1 MSQNLISKYFF
12 VLFSIIPISIIVGP
26 SVSLANILIII
37 FSFLIYIFYIN
48 EWSWLKDKKIQLLFA
63 LYIYLIFNSFIAL
76 DFSNS
81 FYRNFGFIRFI
92 ILFAAFNYFFLKF
105 ENFNKILIVWSVI
118 LIFITLDVYY
128 ESINGKNILGY
139 GEGTR
144 IFSFF
149 KDEPIVGGYV
159 NSLYLLS
166 IGFLFEFFDDKKNK
180 IKYIIFLI
188 SIFFLVA
195 ILMTGERS
203 NAIKALFGFTIF
215 YLFIKNFSLKEK
227 LTLVLIIISIFFI
240 IFINSD
246 FIKSRYHKQFFGNFS
261 KIQIYMDLY
270 RSGIEVFKKY
280 PYFGTGNKNY
290 GFETCYGPKKKEND
304 PLIREETYRPDLH
317 NEYKFNVL
325 KNDLYLCSNHPHQTY
340 FEFLAEHGFIGSIVI
355 LSIFFKL
362 IFDLLRKISINR
374 NKLQFASFIYI
385 LIVFIP
391 ILPSGA
397 FFSDYLLT
405 LFFINFSL
413 LFCVNKNSNL
423 FCKNN

>member
-118 LIFITLDVYY
+118 LIFITLDIYY

-180 IKYIIFLI
+180 IKYIIIII
-188 SIFFLVA
+188 SIFFLTA

-203 NAIKALFGFTIF
+203 NTIKALLGFIIF

-227 LTLVLIIISIFFI
+227 LTLVLITISLFFI

-246 FIKSRYHKQFFGNFS
+246 FLKLRYSKQFLRDLN
-261 KIQIYMDLY
+261 KTQIYTNLY

-290 GFETCYGPKKKEND
+290 GFETCHGKKN
-304 PLIREETYRPDLH
+304 
-317 NEYKFNVL
+317 
-325 KNDLYLCSNHPHQTY
+325 NDLYLCSSHPHQIY

-362 IFDLLRKISINR
+362 IFDLLRKISISR

-385 LIVFIP
+385 LIVFMP
-391 ILPSGA
+391 MLPSGA

-413 LFCVNKNSNL
+413 MFCVNKNSNL
-423 FCKNN
+423 FYKNN

>member
-1 MSQNLISKYFF
+1 MSQNLINKYFF

-26 SVSLANILIII
+26 SVSLANILIIV

-139 GEGTR
+139 GEGDR

-149 KDEPIVGGYV
+149 KDEPIVGGYL

-203 NAIKALFGFTIF
+203 NTIKALLGFIVF

-227 LTLVLIIISIFFI
+227 LTLALIIISLFFI

-246 FIKSRYHKQFFGNFS
+246 FLKLRYSKQFLRDFS
-261 KIQIYMDLY
+261 KIQIYTNLY

-290 GFETCYGPKKKEND
+290 GFETCYGKKN
-304 PLIREETYRPDLH
+304 
-317 NEYKFNVL
+317 
-325 KNDLYLCSNHPHQTY
+325 NDLYLCSSHPHQIY
-340 FEFLAEHGFIGSIVI
+340 FDFLAEHGFIGSIII

-362 IFDLLRKISINR
+362 IFDLLKKISINR

-385 LIVFIP
+385 LIVFMP

-413 LFCVNKNSNL
+413 LFCVDKNSNL
-423 FCKNN
+423 FYKNN

>member
-1 MSQNLISKYFF
+1 MSQSSINKYFF

-26 SVSLANILIII
+26 GVSLANILIIV

-48 EWSWLKDKKIQLLFA
+48 EWSWLKDKKIQLLFV

-81 FYRNFGFIRFI
+81 FFRNFGFIRFI
-92 ILFAAFNYFFLKF
+92 ILFVAFNYFFLKF

-118 LIFITLDVYY
+118 LIFIILDVYY
-128 ESINGKNILGY
+128 ESVNGKNILGY
-139 GEGTR
+139 GEGDR

-166 IGFLFEFFDDKKNK
+166 IGFLFEFFDDKKN
-180 IKYIIFLI
+180 ITKYIILLI
-188 SIFFLVA
+188 SIFFLIA
-195 ILMTGERS
+195 IFMTGERS
-203 NAIKALFGFTIF
+203 NAIKALLGFIIF

-227 LTLVLIIISIFFI
+227 LTLALITISLFFI

-246 FIKSRYHKQFFGNFS
+246 FLKLRYSKQFLRDFS
-261 KIQIYMDLY
+261 KIQVYTNLY

-290 GFETCYGPKKKEND
+290 GFETCYGEKKK
-304 PLIREETYRPDLH
+304 DL
-317 NEYKFNVL
+317 NLWPEIT
-325 KNDLYLCSNHPHQTY
+325 CSSHPHQIY
-340 FEFLAEHGFIGSIVI
+340 FDFLAEHGFIGSIII

-362 IFDLLRKISINR
+362 IFDLLKKISINR

-397 FFSDYLLT
+397 FFSDYLST

-413 LFCVNKNSNL
+413 LFCADKNSNL

>member
-118 LIFITLDVYY
+118 LIFITLDIYY

-139 GEGTR
+139 GANSR

-188 SIFFLVA
+188 SIFFVPPTIVLV
-195 ILMTGERS
+195 T
-203 NAIKALFGFTIF
+203 
-215 YLFIKNFSLKEK
+215 
-227 LTLVLIIISIFFI
+227 
-240 IFINSD
+240 
-246 FIKSRYHKQFFGNFS
+246 
-261 KIQIYMDLY
+261 
-270 RSGIEVFKKY
+270 FK
-280 PYFGTGNKNY
+280 
-290 GFETCYGPKKKEND
+290 
-304 PLIREETYRPDLH
+304 
-317 NEYKFNVL
+317 
-325 KNDLYLCSNHPHQTY
+325 
-340 FEFLAEHGFIGSIVI
+340 
-355 LSIFFKL
+355 
-362 IFDLLRKISINR
+362 
-374 NKLQFASFIYI
+374 
-385 LIVFIP
+385 
-391 ILPSGA
+391 
-397 FFSDYLLT
+397 
-405 LFFINFSL
+405 
-413 LFCVNKNSNL
+413 
-423 FCKNN
+423 

>member
-1 MSQNLISKYFF
+1 MSQNLINKYFF
-12 VLFSIIPISIIVGP
+12 VLFSIIPISIVVGP
-26 SVSLANILIII
+26 SVSLANILIIV

-81 FYRNFGFIRFI
+81 FFRNFGFIRFI

-105 ENFNKILIVWSVI
+105 ENFNRILIVWSVI

-128 ESINGKNILGY
+128 ESINEKNILGY
-139 GEGTR
+139 GEGDR

-180 IKYIIFLI
+180 MKYIIFLI
-188 SIFFLVA
+188 SIFFLAA

-203 NAIKALFGFTIF
+203 NTTKALFGFTIF

-227 LTLVLIIISIFFI
+227 LTLVLIIISLFFI

-246 FIKSRYHKQFFGNFS
+246 FLKLRYSKQFLSDFS
-261 KIQIYMDLY
+261 RIQIYTNLY

-290 GFETCYGPKKKEND
+290 GLETCYGQKNEVFKSGLDSLPKNK
-304 PLIREETYRPDLH
+304 
-317 NEYKFNVL
+317 
-325 KNDLYLCSNHPHQTY
+325 LYLCSSHPHQIY
-340 FEFLAEHGFIGSIVI
+340 FDFLAEHGFIGSIII

-362 IFDLLRKISINR
+362 IFDLLKKISINR

-413 LFCVNKNSNL
+413 MFCANKNSNL
-423 FCKNN
+423 FYKNN

>member
-1 MSQNLISKYFF
+1 MIRNLINKYFF
-12 VLFSIIPISIIVGP
+12 VLFSIIPISIVAGP
-26 SVSLANILIII
+26 GVSLANILIIV

-118 LIFITLDVYY
+118 LIFIILDIYY

-139 GEGTR
+139 GANSR

-166 IGFLFEFFDDKKNK
+166 VGFLFEFFDDKKN
-180 IKYIIFLI
+180 ITKYTILFI
-188 SIFFLVA
+188 SIFFLAA
-195 ILMTGERS
+195 IFMTGERS
-203 NAIKALFGFTIF
+203 NAIKAVLGFIIF

-227 LTLVLIIISIFFI
+227 LTLILITISLFFI
-240 IFINSD
+240 IFINSE
-246 FIKSRYHKQFFGNFS
+246 FLKNRYAGQFLRDLT
-261 KIQIYMDLY
+261 KIQLRSLNYFPIYIQLY

-280 PYFGTGNKNY
+280 PYFGVGKKNY
-290 GFETCYGPKKKEND
+290 GLETCYGEHHEK
-304 PLIREETYRPDLH
+304 
-317 NEYKFNVL
+317 YKFNVP
-325 KNDLYLCSNHPHQTY
+325 KNDHYLCSSHPHQVY
-340 FEFLAEHGFIGSIVI
+340 FDFLAEHGFIGSIVI

-362 IFDLLRKISINR
+362 IFDLLRKVSISR
-374 NKLQFASFIYI
+374 NKLQFGSFIYI

-397 FFSDYLLT
+397 FFSDNLLT

-413 LFCVNKNSNL
+413 LFCANKNSNL
-423 FCKNN
+423 FYKNN

>member
-1 MSQNLISKYFF
+1 MNQNLINKYFF
-12 VLFSIIPISIIVGP
+12 VLFSIIPISIVVGP
-26 SVSLANILIII
+26 SVSLANILIIV

-48 EWSWLKDKKIQLLFA
+48 EWSWLKDKKVQLLFA

-166 IGFLFEFFDDKKNK
+166 IGFLFEFFDDKKN
-180 IKYIIFLI
+180 ITKYIILLI
-188 SIFFLVA
+188 SIFFLIA
-195 ILMTGERS
+195 IFMTGERS
-203 NAIKALFGFTIF
+203 NAIKALLGFIIF

-227 LTLVLIIISIFFI
+227 LTLSLITISLFFI
-240 IFINSD
+240 IFINSE
-246 FIKSRYHKQFFGNFS
+246 FLKYRYTGQFFKDLT
-261 KIQIYMDLY
+261 KIELRSLNYFHIYTQFY

-280 PYFGTGNKNY
+280 PYFGAGNKNY
-290 GFETCYGPKKKEND
+290 GFETCYGAKK
-304 PLIREETYRPDLH
+304 
-317 NEYKFNVL
+317 NEYKFNVP
-325 KNDLYLCSNHPHQTY
+325 KNDHYLCSSHPHQTY

>member
-1 MSQNLISKYFF
+1 MGRNLINKYFF
-12 VLFSIIPISIIVGP
+12 VLFSIIPISIVVGP

-37 FSFLIYIFYIN
+37 FSFLIYIFYTN
-48 EWSWLKDKKIQLLFA
+48 DWSWLKDKKILLLFA
-63 LYIYLIFNSFIAL
+63 LYIYLILNSFTAL

-105 ENFNKILIVWSVI
+105 KNFNKILIVWFII

-139 GEGTR
+139 GEGDR

-149 KDEPIVGGYV
+149 KDEPVVGGYL

-166 IGFLFEFFDDKKNK
+166 IGFLFEFFNNKKNTS
-180 IKYIIFLI
+180 KYIIFLI
-188 SIFFLVA
+188 SVFFLAA
-195 ILMTGERS
+195 IFMTGERS
-203 NAIKALFGFTIF
+203 NTIKALLSFSIF
-215 YLFIKNFSLKEK
+215 YLFVRNFSLKEK
-227 LTLVLIIISIFFI
+227 LISALIIISLFFI

-246 FIKSRYHKQFFGNFS
+246 FIKLRYSKQFLKDFN
-261 KIQIYMDLY
+261 KTQIYKNLY
-270 RSGIEVFKKY
+270 ISGIEVFKKY
-280 PYFGTGNKNY
+280 PYFGVGNKNY
-290 GFETCYGPKKKEND
+290 GFETCHGIKN
-304 PLIREETYRPDLH
+304 
-317 NEYKFNVL
+317 
-325 KNDLYLCSNHPHQTY
+325 NDLYLCSSHPHQIY
-340 FEFLAEHGFIGSIVI
+340 FDFLAEHGFIGSIFI
-355 LSIFFKL
+355 LLIFFKL
-362 IFDLLRKISINR
+362 IFDLLREINISR

-413 LFCVNKNSNL
+413 LFCANKNSNS
-423 FCKNN
+423 FYKNN

>member
-1 MSQNLISKYFF
+1 MSQNLINKYFF
-12 VLFSIIPISIIVGP
+12 VLFSIIPISIVVGP
-26 SVSLANILIII
+26 SVSLANILIIVL
-37 FSFLIYIFYIN
+37 SFLIYIFYIN
-48 EWSWLKDKKIQLLFA
+48 EWSWLKDQKIQLLFV

-81 FYRNFGFIRFI
+81 FFRNFGFIRFI

-105 ENFNKILIVWSVI
+105 ENFNKIFIVWSVI

-139 GEGTR
+139 GEADR

-149 KDEPIVGGYV
+149 KDEPIVGGYF

-180 IKYIIFLI
+180 MKYIIFLI
-188 SIFFLVA
+188 SIFFLAA

-203 NAIKALFGFTIF
+203 NTAKALFGFIIF
-215 YLFIKNFSLKEK
+215 YLFVKNFSLKEK
-227 LTLVLIIISIFFI
+227 FTLALIIISLFFI
-240 IFINSD
+240 ILINSD
-246 FIKSRYHKQFFGNFS
+246 FLKLRYSKQFLSDFS
-261 KIQIYMDLY
+261 RIQIYTNLY

-290 GFETCYGPKKKEND
+290 GLETCYGQKNEVFKSGLDSLPKNK
-304 PLIREETYRPDLH
+304 
-317 NEYKFNVL
+317 
-325 KNDLYLCSNHPHQTY
+325 LYLCSSHPHQIY
-340 FEFLAEHGFIGSIVI
+340 FDFLAEHGFIGSIII

-362 IFDLLRKISINR
+362 IFDLLKKISISR

-397 FFSDYLLT
+397 FFSDHLLT

-413 LFCVNKNSNL
+413 MFCANKNSNL
-423 FCKNN
+423 FYKNN

>member
-1 MSQNLISKYFF
+1 MSKNLINKYFF
-12 VLFSIIPISIIVGP
+12 VLFSIIPISIVVGP
-26 SVSLANILIII
+26 SVSLANILIIV
-37 FSFLIYIFYIN
+37 FSFLVYVFWIN
-48 EWSWLKDKKIQLLFA
+48 EWSWLKDKKVQLLFA

-118 LIFITLDVYY
+118 LIFVVLDIYY

-139 GEGTR
+139 GEGDR

-149 KDEPIVGGYV
+149 KDEPVVGGYL

-166 IGFLFEFFDDKKNK
+166 IGFLFEFFNNKKNTS
-180 IKYIIFLI
+180 KYIIFLI
-188 SIFFLVA
+188 SVFFLAA
-195 ILMTGERS
+195 IFMTGERS
-203 NAIKALFGFTIF
+203 NTIKALLSFSIF
-215 YLFIKNFSLKEK
+215 YLFVRNFSLKEK
-227 LTLVLIIISIFFI
+227 LISALIIISLFFI

-246 FIKSRYHKQFFGNFS
+246 FIKLRYSKQFLKDFN
-261 KIQIYMDLY
+261 KTQIYKNLY
-270 RSGIEVFKKY
+270 ISGIEVFKKY
-280 PYFGTGNKNY
+280 PYFGVGNKNY
-290 GFETCYGPKKKEND
+290 GFETCHGIKN
-304 PLIREETYRPDLH
+304 
-317 NEYKFNVL
+317 
-325 KNDLYLCSNHPHQTY
+325 NDLYLCSSHPHQIY
-340 FEFLAEHGFIGSIVI
+340 FDFLAEHGFIGSIFI
-355 LSIFFKL
+355 LLIFFKL
-362 IFDLLRKISINR
+362 IFDLLREINISR

-385 LIVFIP
+385 LIIFTP

-413 LFCVNKNSNL
+413 LYAVNKETNI
-423 FCKNN
+423 FK

>member
-1 MSQNLISKYFF
+1 MSRNLINKYFF

-26 SVSLANILIII
+26 SVSLANILIIV

-48 EWSWLKDKKIQLLFA
+48 DWSWLKDKKIQLLFV

-81 FYRNFGFIRFI
+81 FYRNFGFIRLI

-118 LIFITLDVYY
+118 LTFVVLDIYY

-139 GEGTR
+139 GEGNR

-149 KDEPIVGGYV
+149 KDEPIVGGYL
-159 NSLYLLS
+159 NSLYLLT
-166 IGFLFEFFDDKKNK
+166 IGFLFQFFDDKKNTT
-180 IKYIIFLI
+180 KYIILLL
-188 SIFFLVA
+188 SIFFLIA
-195 ILMTGERS
+195 IFLTGERS
-203 NAIKALFGFTIF
+203 NAIKALLGFIIF

-227 LTLVLIIISIFFI
+227 LTLALITILLFFI

-246 FIKSRYHKQFFGNFS
+246 FIRLRFHKQFVKVHGVFKF
-261 KIQIYMDLY
+261 QIYVNQY

-290 GFETCYGPKKKEND
+290 GFETCYGKKN
-304 PLIREETYRPDLH
+304 
-317 NEYKFNVL
+317 
-325 KNDLYLCSNHPHQTY
+325 NDLYLCSSHPHQIY

-362 IFDLLRKISINR
+362 IFDLLREINISR

-413 LFCVNKNSNL
+413 LFCVNKNSNV
-423 FCKNN
+423 FYKNN

>member
-1 MSQNLISKYFF
+1 MSQNLINKYFF

-26 SVSLANILIII
+26 SVSLANILIIV

-118 LIFITLDVYY
+118 LIFIILDIYY

-139 GEGTR
+139 GANSR

-166 IGFLFEFFDDKKNK
+166 VGFLFEFFDDKKN
-180 IKYIIFLI
+180 ITKYTILFI
-188 SIFFLVA
+188 SIFFLAA
-195 ILMTGERS
+195 IFMTGERS
-203 NAIKALFGFTIF
+203 NAIKAVLGFIIF

-227 LTLVLIIISIFFI
+227 LTLILITISLFFI
-240 IFINSD
+240 IFINSE
-246 FIKSRYHKQFFGNFS
+246 FLKNRYAGQFLRDLT
-261 KIQIYMDLY
+261 KIQLRSLNYFPIYIQLY

-280 PYFGTGNKNY
+280 PYFGVGNKNY
-290 GFETCYGPKKKEND
+290 GLETCYGEHHEK
-304 PLIREETYRPDLH
+304 
-317 NEYKFNVL
+317 YKFNVP
-325 KNDLYLCSNHPHQTY
+325 KNDHYLCSSHPHQVY
-340 FEFLAEHGFIGSIVI
+340 FDFLAEHGFIGSIVI

-362 IFDLLRKISINR
+362 IFDLLRKVSISR
-374 NKLQFASFIYI
+374 NKLQFGSFIYI

-397 FFSDYLLT
+397 FFSDNLLT

-413 LFCVNKNSNL
+413 LFCANKNSNL
-423 FCKNN
+423 FYKNN

>member
-118 LIFITLDVYY
+118 LIFITLDIYY

-139 GEGTR
+139 GEGNR

-203 NAIKALFGFTIF
+203 NAIKALLGFIIF

-280 PYFGTGNKNY
+280 PYFGAGNKNY
-290 GFETCYGPKKKEND
+290 RFETCYGKKEKDINLW
-304 PLIREETYRPDLH
+304 PKIT
-317 NEYKFNVL
+317 
-325 KNDLYLCSNHPHQTY
+325 CSSHPHQIY
-340 FEFLAEHGFIGSIVI
+340 FDFLAEHGFIGSIII

-362 IFDLLRKISINR
+362 IFDLLKKISINR

>member
-118 LIFITLDVYY
+118 LIFVTLDVYY

-139 GEGTR
+139 GEGDR

-203 NAIKALFGFTIF
+203 NAIKALLGFIIF

-246 FIKSRYHKQFFGNFS
+246 FIKLRYHKQFFGNFS

-290 GFETCYGPKKKEND
+290 GFETCYGKKK
-304 PLIREETYRPDLH
+304 
-317 NEYKFNVL
+317 K
-325 KNDLYLCSNHPHQTY
+325 DLYLWPKITCSSHPHQIY
-340 FEFLAEHGFIGSIVI
+340 FEFLAEHGFIGSIII

-362 IFDLLRKISINR
+362 IFDLLKKISINR

>member
-1 MSQNLISKYFF
+1 MSQNLINKYFF

-26 SVSLANILIII
+26 SVSLANILIIV

-118 LIFITLDVYY
+118 LIFVALDIYY
-128 ESINGKNILGY
+128 ESINGTNILGY

-180 IKYIIFLI
+180 IKYIILLL
-188 SIFFLVA
+188 SIFFLIA
-195 ILMTGERS
+195 IFMTGERS
-203 NAIKALFGFTIF
+203 NAIKALLGFIIF

-227 LTLVLIIISIFFI
+227 LTLALITILLFFI

-246 FIKSRYHKQFFGNFS
+246 FMRLRYHKQFFRDFS
-261 KIQIYMDLY
+261 KVQIYTNLY

-290 GFETCYGPKKKEND
+290 GFETCYGEKKK
-304 PLIREETYRPDLH
+304 
-317 NEYKFNVL
+317 
-325 KNDLYLCSNHPHQTY
+325 DLYLWPKITCSSHPHQIY
-340 FEFLAEHGFIGSIVI
+340 FDFLAEHGFIGSIII

-362 IFDLLRKISINR
+362 IFDLLKKISINR

-385 LIVFIP
+385 LIVFMP

-423 FCKNN
+423 FYKNN

>member
-1 MSQNLISKYFF
+1 MSQNLINKYFF
-12 VLFSIIPISIIVGP
+12 VLFSIIPVSIIVGP
-26 SVSLANILIII
+26 SVSLANILIIV

-92 ILFAAFNYFFLKF
+92 ILFAAFNYFFFKF

-118 LIFITLDVYY
+118 LIFVVLDIYY

-139 GEGTR
+139 GESDR

-180 IKYIIFLI
+180 TKYIIFII
-188 SIFFLVA
+188 SIFFLTA

-203 NAIKALFGFTIF
+203 NTIKALLGFIIF

-227 LTLVLIIISIFFI
+227 LTLALITILLFFI

-246 FIKSRYHKQFFGNFS
+246 FMRLRYHKQFLKDFS
-261 KIQIYMDLY
+261 KFQVYTNLY

-290 GFETCYGPKKKEND
+290 GFETCHGKKN
-304 PLIREETYRPDLH
+304 
-317 NEYKFNVL
+317 
-325 KNDLYLCSNHPHQTY
+325 NDLYLCSSHPHQIY
-340 FEFLAEHGFIGSIVI
+340 FEFLAEHGFIGSIII

-385 LIVFIP
+385 LIVFMP

>member
-1 MSQNLISKYFF
+1 MSQNLINKYFF
-12 VLFSIIPISIIVGP
+12 VLFSIIPISIIAGP
-26 SVSLANILIII
+26 SVSLANILIIV

-48 EWSWLKDKKIQLLFA
+48 EWSWLKDKKIQLLFV
-63 LYIYLIFNSFIAL
+63 LYIYLIFNSFTAL
-76 DFSNS
+76 DFSSS

-105 ENFNKILIVWSVI
+105 KNFNKILIVWSTI
-118 LIFITLDVYY
+118 LIFIVLDIYY
-128 ESINGKNILGY
+128 ESINGKNILGF
-139 GEGTR
+139 GEGDR

-159 NSLYLLS
+159 SSLYLLS
-166 IGFLFEFFDDKKNK
+166 IGFLFEFFDDKKNI
-180 IKYIIFLI
+180 IKYIILLI
-188 SIFFLVA
+188 SIFFLIA
-195 ILMTGERS
+195 IFMTGERS
-203 NAIKALFGFTIF
+203 NTIKALLGFIIF

-227 LTLVLIIISIFFI
+227 LTLSLIIISLFFI
-240 IFINSD
+240 IFVNSD
-246 FIKSRYHKQFFGNFS
+246 FLKLRYTKQFLIDFS
-261 KIQIYMDLY
+261 RIQIYTKLY

-280 PYFGTGNKNY
+280 PYFGVGNKNY
-290 GFETCYGPKKKEND
+290 GFETCHGKKN
-304 PLIREETYRPDLH
+304 
-317 NEYKFNVL
+317 
-325 KNDLYLCSNHPHQTY
+325 NDLYLCSSHPHQIY
-340 FEFLAEHGFIGSIVI
+340 FDFLAEHGFIGSIII

-397 FFSDYLLT
+397 FFSDHLLT

-413 LFCVNKNSNL
+413 MFCANKNSNL
-423 FCKNN
+423 FYKNN

>member
-1 MSQNLISKYFF
+1 MGRNLINKYFF
-12 VLFSIIPISIIVGP
+12 VLFSIIPISIVVGP
-26 SVSLANILIII
+26 SVSLANILIIV

-48 EWSWLKDKKIQLLFA
+48 EWSWLKDKKVQLLFA
-63 LYIYLIFNSFIAL
+63 LYIYLIFNSLIAL

-105 ENFNKILIVWSVI
+105 ENFNKIFIVWTVI
-118 LIFITLDVYY
+118 LTFVVLDIYY

-139 GEGTR
+139 GEGNR

-149 KDEPIVGGYV
+149 KDEPIVGGYL

-166 IGFLFEFFDDKKNK
+166 IGFLFQFFDDKKNT
-180 IKYIIFLI
+180 IKYIILFL

-195 ILMTGERS
+195 ILITGERS
-203 NAIKALFGFTIF
+203 NGIKALLGFIIF

-227 LTLVLIIISIFFI
+227 LTLALITILLFFI

-246 FIKSRYHKQFFGNFS
+246 FIKLRYSKQFLKDFN
-261 KIQIYMDLY
+261 KTQIYKNLY
-270 RSGIEVFKKY
+270 ISGIEVFKKY
-280 PYFGTGNKNY
+280 PYFGVGNKNY
-290 GFETCYGPKKKEND
+290 GFETCHGIKN
-304 PLIREETYRPDLH
+304 
-317 NEYKFNVL
+317 
-325 KNDLYLCSNHPHQTY
+325 NDLYLCSSHPHQIY
-340 FEFLAEHGFIGSIVI
+340 FDFLAEHGFIGSIFI
-355 LSIFFKL
+355 LLIFFKL
-362 IFDLLRKISINR
+362 IFDLLREINISR

-413 LFCVNKNSNL
+413 MFCVNKNSNL
-423 FCKNN
+423 FYKNN

>member
-1 MSQNLISKYFF
+1 MSRNLINKYFF

-26 SVSLANILIII
+26 SVSLANILIIV

-48 EWSWLKDKKIQLLFA
+48 DWSWLKDKKIQLLFVV
-63 LYIYLIFNSFIAL
+63 YIYLIFNSFIAL

-128 ESINGKNILGY
+128 ESINGINILGY
-139 GEGTR
+139 GKNSLQHSR

-149 KDEPIVGGYV
+149 KDEPIVGGYL

-166 IGFLFEFFDDKKNK
+166 IGFLFQFFDDKKNTT
-180 IKYIIFLI
+180 KYIILLL
-188 SIFFLVA
+188 SIFFLIA
-195 ILMTGERS
+195 IFLTGERS
-203 NAIKALFGFTIF
+203 NAIKALLGFIIF

-227 LTLVLIIISIFFI
+227 LTLALITILLFFI

-246 FIKSRYHKQFFGNFS
+246 FMRLRYHKQFLKDFS
-261 KIQIYMDLY
+261 KFQVYTNLY

-290 GFETCYGPKKKEND
+290 GFETCYGKKN
-304 PLIREETYRPDLH
+304 
-317 NEYKFNVL
+317 
-325 KNDLYLCSNHPHQTY
+325 NDLYLCSSHPHQIY
-340 FEFLAEHGFIGSIVI
+340 FEFLAEHGFIGSIFI

-385 LIVFIP
+385 LTVFIP
-391 ILPSGA
+391 MLPSGA
-397 FFSDYLLT
+397 FFSDNLLT

-423 FCKNN
+423 FYKNN

>member
-1 MSQNLISKYFF
+1 MGRNLINKYFF
-12 VLFSIIPISIIVGP
+12 VLFSIIPISIVVGP

-37 FSFLIYIFYIN
+37 FSFLIYIFYTN
-48 EWSWLKDKKIQLLFA
+48 DWSWLKDKKILLLFA
-63 LYIYLIFNSFIAL
+63 LYIYLILNSFTAL

-105 ENFNKILIVWSVI
+105 KNFNKILIVWFII

-139 GEGTR
+139 GEGDR

-149 KDEPIVGGYV
+149 KDEPVVGGYL

-166 IGFLFEFFDDKKNK
+166 IGFLFEFFNNKKNTS
-180 IKYIIFLI
+180 KYIIFLI
-188 SIFFLVA
+188 SVFFLAA
-195 ILMTGERS
+195 IFMTGERS
-203 NAIKALFGFTIF
+203 NTIKALLSFSIF
-215 YLFIKNFSLKEK
+215 YLFVRNFSLKEK
-227 LTLVLIIISIFFI
+227 LISALIIISLFFI

-246 FIKSRYHKQFFGNFS
+246 FIKLRYSKQFLKDFN
-261 KIQIYMDLY
+261 KTQIYKNLY
-270 RSGIEVFKKY
+270 ISGIEVFKKY
-280 PYFGTGNKNY
+280 PYFGVGNKNY
-290 GFETCYGPKKKEND
+290 GFETCHGIKN
-304 PLIREETYRPDLH
+304 
-317 NEYKFNVL
+317 
-325 KNDLYLCSNHPHQTY
+325 NDLYLCSSHPHQIY
-340 FEFLAEHGFIGSIVI
+340 FDFLAEHGFIGSIFI
-355 LSIFFKL
+355 LLIFFKL
-362 IFDLLRKISINR
+362 IFDLLREINISR

-413 LFCVNKNSNL
+413 LFCANKNSNL
-423 FCKNN
+423 FYKNN

>member
-1 MSQNLISKYFF
+1 MSRNLINKYFF
-12 VLFSIIPISIIVGP
+12 VLFSIIPISIVVGP
-26 SVSLANILIII
+26 SVSLANILIIV

-48 EWSWLKDKKIQLLFA
+48 EWSWLKDKKVQLLFA

-118 LIFITLDVYY
+118 LIFVALDVYY

-180 IKYIIFLI
+180 IKYIIIII
-188 SIFFLVA
+188 SIFFLTA

-203 NAIKALFGFTIF
+203 NTIKALLGFIIF

-227 LTLVLIIISIFFI
+227 LTSALIIISLFFI

-246 FIKSRYHKQFFGNFS
+246 FIRLRYHKQFTKVHGILKF
-261 KIQIYMDLY
+261 QIYMNLY

-290 GFETCYGPKKKEND
+290 GFETCYGEKE
-304 PLIREETYRPDLH
+304 
-317 NEYKFNVL
+317 K
-325 KNDLYLCSNHPHQTY
+325 DLYLWPKITCSSHPHQIY
-340 FEFLAEHGFIGSIVI
+340 FDFLAEHGFIGSIII

-362 IFDLLRKISINR
+362 IFDLLKKISINR

-413 LFCVNKNSNL
+413 LFCVDKNSNL
-423 FCKNN
+423 FYKNN